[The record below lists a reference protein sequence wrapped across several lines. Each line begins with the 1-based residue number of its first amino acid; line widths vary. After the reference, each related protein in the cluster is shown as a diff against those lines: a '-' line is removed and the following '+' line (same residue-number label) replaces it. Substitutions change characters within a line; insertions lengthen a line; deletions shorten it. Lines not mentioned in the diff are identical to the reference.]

1 MIGKNFFNGW
11 KNVSDFPM
19 IGKILEKEIVQPTM
33 TIPDNSFCDATW
45 DGGSNTGRPARRAAA
60 EMRLRTG
67 CGWDRVCNVS
77 PKRGFPVRGDGH
89 LNGLLTQ
96 ISRSQGIWNIST

>member
-1 MIGKNFFNGW
+1 
-11 KNVSDFPM
+11 M
-19 IGKILEKEIVQPTM
+19 IGKIFRRRIGSDSD
-33 TIPDNSFCDATW
+33 DNFRQLLWRQLGTTR
-45 DGGSNTGRPARRAAA
+45 DGGSNTGRSDGGAAG
-60 EMRLRTG
+60 MRLRTG